1 VAEDNRSTVRG
12 RCFDPAGQ
20 PLGGEMTL
28 SADAGFSASASDVA
42 GVASGGFFVAWASE
56 YGDGEASAILAR
68 HVRPPNPGIVGLST
82 GAYHAAEGGGAAE
95 VSVLRT
101 AGSAGAVSVGYRVRG
116 ESAVAGQDF
125 EATAGRL
132 EWADG
137 ESGARSF
144 PVSLLGDALREGE
157 ERALVE
163 LFAPAGGAVLGRSEA
178 ALVIADDD
186 GLARPGAA
194 SVQLTAAQVECD
206 RARLVGLAERF
217 DGFDRG
223 LNLALTATGDPFGVL
238 YYSDDR
244 ERVDVLLSF
253 SANAE
258 ETPLLR
264 NPSRPQLPSVS
275 LTRNELA
282 SMLIEDARGDDGFPD
297 RVFLQV
303 VLDPTAGGGGIDASL
318 LKVDNALR
326 PDTAFG
332 GGRSTDTKPGRG
344 LLPLLDACHDRLTG
358 ADVHVL
364 RLLTRIV
371 RASTGFGQDFIRTVI
386 YRGEEPGHYRL
397 EAFAHRATME
407 LDLFVTPDAD
417 GSLRTGTLAARPPC
431 PPSVERGCSRAEGY
445 LSVRLAPPLGPP
457 GAVDFRYWLL
467 IDPDAVLGASEVEID
482 WRELLAGSTWRKP

>member
-1 VAEDNRSTVRG
+1 LENRSDAPAAAFDAQGRLWVAWAENRDVDNWAVVQVFGADGETVATELDLGRSVRGASRPLALAAAPDGSVLVAWQGFSGERVSLVGRLFRPNLTHGPLLDLTPGSETEPLSPALSAGPDGFALAWQDRDDVFLRLLDPSARPVGPRRTLAGGHDPTVAHDGAGNVLVSWTRVAEDNRSTVRG

-28 SADAGFSASASDVA
+28 SADARFSASASDVT
-42 GVASGGFFVAWASE
+42 GVASGGFFVAWAAE

-238 YYSDDR
+238 
-244 ERVDVLLSF
+244 
-253 SANAE
+253 
-258 ETPLLR
+258 
-264 NPSRPQLPSVS
+264 
-275 LTRNELA
+275 
-282 SMLIEDARGDDGFPD
+282 
-297 RVFLQV
+297 
-303 VLDPTAGGGGIDASL
+303 
-318 LKVDNALR
+318 
-326 PDTAFG
+326 
-332 GGRSTDTKPGRG
+332 
-344 LLPLLDACHDRLTG
+344 
-358 ADVHVL
+358 
-364 RLLTRIV
+364 
-371 RASTGFGQDFIRTVI
+371 
-386 YRGEEPGHYRL
+386 
-397 EAFAHRATME
+397 
-407 LDLFVTPDAD
+407 
-417 GSLRTGTLAARPPC
+417 
-431 PPSVERGCSRAEGY
+431 
-445 LSVRLAPPLGPP
+445 
-457 GAVDFRYWLL
+457 
-467 IDPDAVLGASEVEID
+467 
-482 WRELLAGSTWRKP
+482 